1 MDPFIGEIR
10 MFTGTFAPQDWLYCW
25 GQTLPITQY
34 QALYAVIGN
43 QFGGDGRTN
52 FLLPDLR
59 GRIPVC
65 AGAGTNLTPRNQGDK
80 GGSEKVA
87 LDATQTPTHI
97 HPITNTA
104 TATHTLT
111 VGGSATIK
119 CSNTSGNVQDP
130 TGAYPAK
137 TKSLQGDSIYTNDI
151 TKVTGTMNSDAVQLN
166 ATLQG
171 DINVN
176 VASTCQPAGAG
187 LGHDN
192 MQPFLSINFIIA
204 INGIFPQRP

>member
-10 MFTGTFAPQDWLYCW
+10 MFTGTYAPQDWLFCW

-34 QALYAVIGN
+34 QALFAIIGT

-65 AGAGTNLTPRNQGDK
+65 AGAGANLTPRNQGDK
-80 GGSEKVA
+80 GGSEKVV
-87 LDATQTPTHI
+87 LDATQTPAHI

-111 VGGSATIK
+111 VGGSGTIK
-119 CSNTSGNVQDP
+119 CATASNSADP
-130 TGAYPAK
+130 VGAYPAK
-137 TKSLQGDSIYTNDI
+137 LKSGTNIYTSD
-151 TKVTGTMNSDAVQLN
+151 GTQATSNMASDGVQLN

-176 VASTCQPAGAG
+176 VASTCQPAGGGG

-204 INGIFPQRP
+204 INGVFPPRP

>member
-10 MFTGTFAPQDWLYCW
+10 MFTGTYAPQDWLLCW

-34 QALYAVIGN
+34 QALFAIIGT

-65 AGAGTNLTPRNQGDK
+65 AGAGANLTPRNQGDK

-87 LDATQTPTHI
+87 LDATQTPAHI

-111 VGGSATIK
+111 VGGSGTIK
-119 CSNTSGNVQDP
+119 CSNVIGNTMDP

-137 TKSLQGDSIYTNDI
+137 SKTTTDPDYCDASKL
-151 TKVTGTMNSDAVQLN
+151 TGTMASDAVLLN
-166 ATLQG
+166 GATLAG

-176 VASTCQPAGAG
+176 VASTCQPAGGGG

-204 INGIFPQRP
+204 INGVFPPRP